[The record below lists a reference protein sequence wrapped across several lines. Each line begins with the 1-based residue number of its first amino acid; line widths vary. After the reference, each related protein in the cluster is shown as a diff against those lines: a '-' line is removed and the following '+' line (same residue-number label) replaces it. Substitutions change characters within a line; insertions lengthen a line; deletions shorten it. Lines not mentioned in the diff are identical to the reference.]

1 MPKGTSGRIVVH
13 IDAVLK
19 RRLYSALAMDNKT
32 LKQWFIQEAERYLQ
46 TGASQ
51 TAKSLVKDQEK

>member
-13 IDAVLK
+13 VDAVLK
-19 RRLYSALAMDNKT
+19 RRLYSALAMDDKT

-46 TGASQ
+46 KGSSPA
-51 TAKSLVKDQEK
+51 AKLLPKDQDK

>member
-13 IDAVLK
+13 VDAVLK

-46 TGASQ
+46 TESSPDAE
-51 TAKSLVKDQEK
+51 SLPKDQDK

>member
-13 IDAVLK
+13 VDAILK

-46 TGASQ
+46 NASSQ
-51 TAKSLVKDQEK
+51 TTKSPAKDHAK